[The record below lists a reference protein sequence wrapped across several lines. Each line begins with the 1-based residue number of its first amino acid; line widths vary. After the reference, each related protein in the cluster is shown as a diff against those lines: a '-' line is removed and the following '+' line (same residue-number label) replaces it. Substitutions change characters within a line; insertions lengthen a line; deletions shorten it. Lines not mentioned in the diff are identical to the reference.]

1 MNPTRIDL
9 TPDHRAKICSLL
21 NERLADIIDLTQQAR
36 QAHWNVKGPNFI
48 GLHHL
53 FDEVYGNLAEH
64 TDEIAERIVALGGNA
79 EGRVQQVAKA
89 SSLPC
94 YPDGIHGGRAHV
106 DALASALAVFGK
118 GLIRLQNC
126 ETRTVP
132 TSSPEFHE
140 ILINTYGSSKRIC
153 RTIEC
158 SLLSRGKCLEEI

>member
-9 TPDHRAKICSLL
+9 TPDHRTKICSLL

-64 TDEIAERIVALGGNA
+64 TDELAERIVALGGNA

-89 SSLPC
+89 SSLPG
-94 YPDGIHGGRAHV
+94 YPDGIHGGRAHI

-118 GLIRLQNC
+118 AIRAGIDQTAELRDADSSDLLTGISRDVDKYLWFVEAHLQDD
-126 ETRTVP
+126 
-132 TSSPEFHE
+132 
-140 ILINTYGSSKRIC
+140 
-153 RTIEC
+153 
-158 SLLSRGKCLEEI
+158 